1 MFNASRELSESREDH
16 EMPDYFWVLSFNQ
29 KFLDKN
35 VWVLDNQI

>member
-1 MFNASRELSESREDH
+1 MFNANRELSESREDH